1 MLTIGRIDY
10 ANVTPIFHALRR
22 HFSCDGYRF
31 TGGVPARLN
40 SLLAA
45 EEIDVCPSSSI
56 EYAIHSERYLI
67 LPGLSISSV
76 GPVASVLLFSR
87 IPVEDLDGQEILL
100 SAESATSVNLL
111 KILMARRYGH
121 VCRYAVSTSPLAE
134 ALRTAPAM
142 LLIGDAALRSSLAA
156 VGTDMHIYDLGL
168 LWYEWTGLPFVFA
181 LWFCTRTA
189 VRERHQEVQM
199 LAEQLAQ
206 AKEYAG
212 RERELIA
219 DASPEA
225 AWMGREGL
233 IAYWR
238 ENISYELGEAQ
249 QEGLR
254 LFYRYAAELGL
265 ISLAPEL
272 HFFE

>member
-10 ANVTPIFHALRR
+10 ANVTPIFHALRE
-22 HFSCDGYRF
+22 HFPCSGYRF
-31 TGGVPARLN
+31 TGGVPADLN
-40 SLLAA
+40 ALLAA
-45 EEIDVCPSSSI
+45 KKIDVCPSSSI

-67 LPGLSISSV
+67 LHGLSISSM

-87 IPVEDLDGQEILL
+87 VPIEELDGREIIL

-111 KILMARRYGH
+111 RILMRKRFNCT
-121 VCRYAVSTSPLAE
+121 CRYAVSAGPPAE
-134 ALRTAPAM
+134 TLCSTPAL
-142 LLIGDAALRSSLAA
+142 LLIGDAALRSSMA
-156 VGTDMHIYDLGL
+156 VAGTGLRIYDLGS

-181 LWFCTRTA
+181 LWLCTRTA
-189 VRERHQEVQM
+189 AKDRHQEVW
-199 LAEQLAQ
+199 QLAFQLVQ
-206 AKEYAG
+206 AKGFAG
-212 RERELIA
+212 REREIIA
-219 DASPEA
+219 DVSPEA

-233 IAYWR
+233 ITYWR

-265 ISLAPEL
+265 IPQAPEL
-272 HFFE
+272 HFF

>member
-10 ANVTPIFHALRR
+10 ANVTPLFHALRE
-22 HFSCDGYRF
+22 HFPCDSYRF
-31 TGGVPARLN
+31 TGGVPAHLN
-40 SLLAA
+40 ALLAA
-45 EEIDVCPSSSI
+45 EEIDVCTSSSI

-87 IPVEDLDGQEILL
+87 VPLEELGGREILL

-111 KILMARRYGH
+111 RILMGKRYGCS
-121 VCRYAVSTSPLAE
+121 CRYTVSSSPLDE

-156 VGTDMHIYDLGL
+156 AGTDVHIYDLGS
-168 LWYEWTGLPFVFA
+168 LWHEWTGLPFVFA

-189 VRERHQEVQM
+189 ARERHGEMLV
-199 LAEQLAQ
+199 LAEQLVR
-206 AKEYAG
+206 AKEYAS

-219 DASPEA
+219 DVSPEA

-238 ENISYELGEAQ
+238 ENISYELGEDQ

-254 LFYRYAAELGL
+254 LFYRYAAELDL
-265 ISLAPEL
+265 IALVPEL
-272 HFFE
+272 YFLE

>member
-10 ANVTPIFHALRR
+10 ANVTPLFHALRT
-22 HFSCDGYRF
+22 HFPCDGYRF
-31 TGGVPARLN
+31 TGGVPAHLN
-40 SLLAA
+40 ALLAT

-67 LPGLSISSV
+67 LPNLSISSV
-76 GPVASVLLFSR
+76 GTVASVLLFSR
-87 IPVEDLDGQEILL
+87 VSIEELDGQKILL

-111 KILMARRYGH
+111 RILMDKRFGLS
-121 VCRYAVSTSPLAE
+121 CRYAVSTSPLAE

-142 LLIGDAALRSSLAA
+142 LLIGDAALRSSMSETGLR
-156 VGTDMHIYDLGL
+156 IYDLGS

-181 LWFCTRTA
+181 LWFCTRSA
-189 VRERHQEVQM
+189 AKAHYQEVQQ
-199 LAEQLAQ
+199 LAEQLVQ
-206 AKEYAG
+206 AKGYAD
-212 RERELIA
+212 RERQLIA
-219 DASPEA
+219 EVSPET

-233 IAYWR
+233 IKYWR
-238 ENISYELGEAQ
+238 ENISYELGAAQ

-265 ISLAPEL
+265 IPKAPEL

>member
-10 ANVTPIFHALRR
+10 ANVTPLFHALRE
-22 HFSCDGYRF
+22 HFPCSGYRF
-31 TGGVPARLN
+31 TGGVPAALN
-40 SLLAA
+40 ALLAA
-45 EEIDVCPSSSI
+45 EKIDVCPSSSI
-56 EYAIHSERYLI
+56 EYAIHSDRYLI
-67 LPGLSISSV
+67 LPGLSISSI

-87 IPVEDLDGQEILL
+87 VPIEELDGREIVL

-111 KILMARRYGH
+111 KILMRKRFNST
-121 VCRYAVSTSPLAE
+121 CRYAVSSGPPAE
-134 ALRTAPAM
+134 ALRSATAM
-142 LLIGDAALRSSLAA
+142 LLIGDAALRSSMDAA
-156 VGTDMHIYDLGL
+156 GTGLRIYDLGS

-181 LWFCTRTA
+181 LWFCTRSA
-189 VRERHQEVQM
+189 ARDSYQEVRQ
-199 LAEQLAQ
+199 LAEQLVQ
-206 AKEYAG
+206 AKGFAG
-212 RERELIA
+212 RECELIA

-249 QEGLR
+249 QDGLQ

-265 ISLAPEL
+265 ITQAPEL

>member
-10 ANVTPIFHALRR
+10 ANVTPLFHALRE
-22 HFSCDGYRF
+22 HFTCSGYRF
-31 TGGVPARLN
+31 TGGVPADLN
-40 SLLAA
+40 TLLAT
-45 EEIDVCPSSSI
+45 EKIDVCPSSSI

-67 LPGLSISSV
+67 LPGLSISSI

-87 IPVEDLDGQEILL
+87 VPIEELDGREILL

-111 KILMARRYGH
+111 RILMRKRYNST
-121 VCRYAVSTSPLAE
+121 CRYAVSSGPPAE
-134 ALRTAPAM
+134 ALCSAPAL
-142 LLIGDAALRSSLAA
+142 LLIGDAALRSSMA
-156 VGTDMHIYDLGL
+156 VAGTGLRIYDLGS

-181 LWFCTRTA
+181 LWLCTRA
-189 VRERHQEVQM
+189 AARDRCQEVRQ
-199 LAEQLAQ
+199 LAEQLVQ
-206 AKEYAG
+206 AKGFAG
-212 RERELIA
+212 RECEFIA

-233 IAYWR
+233 ITYWR

-254 LFYRYAAELGL
+254 LFYRYASELGL
-265 ISLAPEL
+265 IPQAPEL

>member
-10 ANVTPIFHALRR
+10 ANVTPLFHALKA
-22 HFSCDGYRF
+22 HFPCDGYRF
-31 TGGVPARLN
+31 TAGVPARLN
-40 SLLAA
+40 AMLAA

-67 LPGLSISSV
+67 LPDLSISSV

-87 IPVEDLDGQEILL
+87 VPIEELDGKEVLL

-111 KILMARRYGH
+111 RILLGKCFGQS
-121 VCRYAVSTSPLAE
+121 CRYTVSSSPLTE

-142 LLIGDAALRSSLAA
+142 LLIGDAALRSSMSETGLR
-156 VGTDMHIYDLGL
+156 IYDLGS

-181 LWFCTRTA
+181 LWFCTRAA
-189 VRERHQEVQM
+189 VRERYQEVRL
-199 LAEQLAQ
+199 LADQLVQ
-206 AKEYAG
+206 AKGYADQ
-212 RERELIA
+212 EREFIA
-219 DASPEA
+219 DAVPEM

-233 IAYWR
+233 IRYWR
-238 ENISYELGEAQ
+238 ENISYELGGAQ

-265 ISLAPEL
+265 IPHAPEL
-272 HFFE
+272 HFFK

>member
-10 ANVTPIFHALRR
+10 ANVTPLFHALRE
-22 HFSCDGYRF
+22 HFPCTGYRF
-31 TGGVPARLN
+31 AVGVPAALN
-40 SLLAA
+40 AMLAA
-45 EEIDVCPSSSI
+45 EKIDVCPSSSI

-67 LPGLSISSV
+67 LPGLSISSI

-87 IPVEDLDGQEILL
+87 VPIEELGGREILL

-111 KILMARRYGH
+111 RILMRKRFNCT
-121 VCRYAVSTSPLAE
+121 CRYAVSSGPPAE
-134 ALRTAPAM
+134 ALCSAPAL
-142 LLIGDAALRSSLAA
+142 LLIGDAALRSSMA
-156 VGTDMHIYDLGL
+156 VSGTGMRIYDLGS

-181 LWFCTRTA
+181 LWFCTCTA
-189 VRERHQEVQM
+189 AKERYQEVRK
-199 LAEQLAQ
+199 LAEQLVQ
-206 AKEYAG
+206 AKGIAG
-212 RERELIA
+212 LEREIIA
-219 DASPEA
+219 DLSPEA

-238 ENISYELGEAQ
+238 ENIFYELGEAQ

-265 ISLAPEL
+265 IPQAPEL

>member
-10 ANVTPIFHALRR
+10 ANVTPLFHALRE
-22 HFSCDGYRF
+22 HFPCTGYRF
-31 TGGVPARLN
+31 VGGVPAELN
-40 SLLAA
+40 AMLAA
-45 EEIDVCPSSSI
+45 EKIDVCPSSSI

-67 LPGLSISSV
+67 LPDLSISSI

-87 IPVEDLDGQEILL
+87 VPIEELDGREIVL

-111 KILMARRYGH
+111 RILMRKRFNST
-121 VCRYAVSTSPLAE
+121 CRYAVSSGPPAE
-134 ALRTAPAM
+134 ALCSAAAL
-142 LLIGDAALRSSLAA
+142 LLIGDAALRSSMAFA
-156 VGTDMHIYDLGL
+156 GTGLRIYDLGS

-181 LWFCTRTA
+181 LWFCTRA
-189 VRERHQEVQM
+189 AAKERYQEVRK
-199 LAEQLAQ
+199 LAEQLVK
-206 AKEYAG
+206 AKGIAG
-212 RERELIA
+212 RECELIA
-219 DASPEA
+219 DLSPEA

-233 IAYWR
+233 ITYWR
-238 ENISYELGEAQ
+238 ENISYELGEAH

-265 ISLAPEL
+265 IPQAPEL